1 MGLWVGTTLL
11 IQKHFSGDRTLIRV
25 TKFPSDSE
33 QTVQSNAV
41 AEMAQQLT
49 DLFRELRSVAVP
61 WSGGVDSAVVA
72 KAAALA
78 LQEQAVAVTAVS
90 PSLAE
95 VERRGAAQEAR
106 TIGIR
111 QIEICTQEFGRDE
124 YRRNA
129 GDRCFFCRD
138 TLYSLMAERLQSLG
152 VEVLVNGAN
161 MDDLGDYRPGMEA
174 AKQHRVR
181 SPLIE
186 LGIDKTGVR
195 QLARYWNLSV
205 ADKPASPCLSSRI
218 AYGVEVT
225 EERVR
230 RIELAEACVRRL
242 TGIREFRV
250 RCESGDLARIEV
262 PVTQLIRLV
271 EDQVRS
277 KLVSELTALGFSNVT
292 LDLQG
297 FRSGSLNA
305 ALVQLAEP

>member
-1 MGLWVGTTLL
+1 VN
-11 IQKHFSGDRTLIRV
+11 
-25 TKFPSDSE
+25 KFPLNSKHA
-33 QTVQSNAV
+33 VQSNAV
-41 AEMAQQLT
+41 ADLAQRLT
-49 DLFRELRSVAVP
+49 GLFRELRSVAVA

-78 LQEQAVAVTAVS
+78 LDEQAVAVTAVS

-95 VERRGAAQEAR
+95 VERRDAAQEAR
-106 TIGIR
+106 RIGIR
-111 QIEICTQEFGRDE
+111 HIEICTQEFGRDE

-138 TLYSLMAERLQSLG
+138 TLYSLMSEH
-152 VEVLVNGAN
+152 
-161 MDDLGDYRPGMEA
+161 RPGMEA

-230 RIELAEACVRRL
+230 RVELAEASVRRL
-242 TGIREFRV
+242 TGLREFRV

-262 PVTQLIRLV
+262 PVAQLARLV
-271 EDQVRS
+271 DDEVRCE
-277 KLVSELTALGFSNVT
+277 LVSELTALGFSNVT

-305 ALVQLAEP
+305 ALVQLS